1 MGFFVMVFSMLL
13 GILFVFISITRLRK
27 SNKRLAFIE
36 LLAGIVLILLAVWLG
51 LPK

>member
-13 GILFVFISITRLRK
+13 GILFVFK
-27 SNKRLAFIE
+27 MLAFIE